1 MATQGIQGLFG
12 GMGTPEEMQ
21 NQLAEQKAMQFAAM
35 SPQQQTSYN
44 IYKNTSNLGR
54 GLAGAM
60 GVDVQDPAVRRA
72 TMLRQMASQFDTNT
86 PEGLRQMAQAVQ
98 GTDPELGFQI
108 MQRAQAMETQALE
121 SRGKEA
127 DILSKTTTAKKTQ
140 QDMSS
145 VGQALALAKTGKYTS
160 ESITDYLN
168 GKGELVSID
177 KEVKPTSEFVAIA
190 NELGYGAKPTYG
202 GYTPEQTAKVNAEL
216 QNRDVQKRIAGANRM
231 SVVQQQESSFAKE
244 RGSLQAKSLAEAEA
258 QAKAATSSLNRLSS
272 MEALNKGT
280 LISGPLAGTAIG
292 ASQFLSSVGLLSPAA
307 AQTLASSEVYDKQA
321 KDLVMQDLNNKLGG
335 GVSVADLKFVEAR
348 IPQLINSQ
356 QARKE
361 LIEKLKEI
369 NTKKVK
375 YYQSMAK
382 EANTKGHLNEFDFSQ
397 EGTSM
402 PPAGEGALGTKTN
415 PIKLQ

>member
-1 MATQGIQGLFG
+1 MATPQPSLFG
-12 GMGTPEEMQ
+12 GLGTPEEMQ
-21 NQLAEQKAMQFAAM
+21 NALMEQKAIQFAGLT
-35 SPQQQTSYN
+35 PDQQLSMMG
-44 IYKNTSNLGR
+44 YKGGAALGR
-54 GLAGAM
+54 GLAGAF
-60 GVDVQDPAVRRA
+60 GVQVQDPAIQRA
-72 TMLRQMASQFDTNT
+72 TRLRQLASQYNTNT
-86 PEGLRQMAQAVQ
+86 AQGLRDMANALQA
-98 GTDPELGFQI
+98 TDPESAFQLT
-108 MQRAQAMETQALE
+108 QRAQAMETQATE
-121 SRGKEA
+121 MQNKQA
-127 DILSKTTTAKKTQ
+127 DILSKTTTAKKTL

-168 GKGELVSID
+168 GKGDLVSID

-402 PPAGEGALGTKTN
+402 TPAGEGALGTKTN